1 MVDNPGPGDLS
12 FSANVLSYSDMTK
25 AAHYLPA
32 RYYAL
37 LGSRLSEMGV
47 DVAALLDEAQIRPDV
62 LQSADGQLTVEQVDT
77 MVRLA
82 AQRTQRSDLGFEL
95 GRMIKLSAHDILGYA
110 MLSAPTLDMAL
121 RLVARYFSLITPTY
135 LMQYRSHATH
145 AEMNVRPALP
155 LTPQVLAF
163 HQETIAVAYYE
174 TVKVLLAGAPASCS
188 IYLSI
193 DQPPHFERYRELS
206 AATVH
211 FGQTGLPGARIVF
224 DKALVER
231 PLVMAD
237 PNTVKMAEARCAE
250 LLNNIVNRSSLSEW
264 TYMMLREAAEGQP
277 TLEELAS
284 ILNLSGRTLERR
296 LFLQGTNFRNIA
308 NKARHETACALI
320 TAGRLNITQIAYQ
333 LGYTD
338 TANFTRAFRREAGM
352 SPQEYRKTL

>member
-1 MVDNPGPGDLS
+1 
-12 FSANVLSYSDMTK
+12 MTK

-37 LGSRLSEMGV
+37 LGARLYEMGV
-47 DVAALLDEAQIRPDV
+47 DVPGLLRDTHINPEI
-62 LQSADGQLTVEQVDT
+62 LQAADGQLTVEQVD
-77 MVRLA
+77 MLVRLA

-95 GRMIKLSAHDILGYA
+95 GRVIKLSTHDILGYA
-110 MLSAPTLDMAL
+110 MLSAQTLDMAL

-135 LMQYRSHATH
+135 SMQYRSTATH

-155 LTPQVLAF
+155 LTAQVLAF

-174 TVKVLLAGAPASCS
+174 TVKTLLAGTPASCS

-206 AATVH
+206 AATIH

-224 DKALVER
+224 EKALVDR
-231 PLVMAD
+231 PLAMAD
-237 PNTVKMAEARCAE
+237 QNTVKMAEARCAE

-264 TYMMLREAAEGQP
+264 TYMMLRQAADGQP
-277 TLEELAS
+277 SLEELAS
-284 ILNLSGRTLERR
+284 ILNLSPRTLERR
-296 LFLQGTNFRNIA
+296 LFLQGTKFRDIA
-308 NKARHETACALI
+308 SKARHETACSLI
-320 TAGRLNITQIAYQ
+320 HAGRLNITQIAYQ

-338 TANFTRAFRREAGM
+338 AANFTRAFRREAGM
-352 SPQEYRKTL
+352 SPNEYRQKQQTTNS